1 MNIKKHDLSLVILA
15 GGLGSRF
22 GGNKQIAEISG
33 LGCTIMELSIADA
46 YAAGVTQVVI
56 IINQAVRSEIEQ
68 VILPRLPL
76 DLDVVLVEQR
86 IDLVPVQFKALVD
99 ERVKPW
105 GTGHALLCAKEY
117 VHNPF
122 IVITADDYY
131 GTSSFNLLAK
141 HFKLHSDWAMVGYPI
156 INTLS
161 DQGGVNR
168 GVCKIQNNQ
177 LINVIE
183 FLNISIENNSLMGEN
198 PQQQR
203 VHIADD
209 ALGSMSFWGLTP
221 SFFNR
226 LETGFDN
233 FLQKYDNG
241 VKMEYYLPDQ
251 IQQMITN
258 NQQSVTVYTAQESW
272 YGVTYKSELQDVAGK
287 LYELRH
293 G

>member
-86 IDLVPVQFKALVD
+86 IDLVPVQFKSLVD
-99 ERVKPW
+99 DRVKPW

-131 GTSSFNLLAK
+131 GASSFNLLAE
-141 HFKLHSDWAMVGYPI
+141 HFKSHSDWAMVGYPI

-203 VHIADD
+203 VHIADG

-226 LETGFDN
+226 LEIGFDN

-251 IQQMITN
+251 IQQTITN